1 MKKLQLS
8 IKTLLVTAVLFISCS
23 ENEPD
28 IEEIC
33 TSENYTVNFDRY
45 VDETVRTPTN
55 IGQIGKT
62 TAFSYN
68 EYNLLSSIYNYN
80 IDNQNI
86 NDVLYKCNNNVS
98 SMFTNVYTYN
108 SENKL
113 ITSITAT
120 NSIASYNLIYNE
132 NTVEAEGILESY
144 IYNDITLE
152 LNSNGLVNKI
162 LRSNN
167 YSVLEY
173 DANLNLIKT
182 TDFDLNNT
190 LLNTIDI
197 EYDQNPNSFY
207 GQLTSVYL
215 DRILRYFNESTE
227 DGFMELAFDTSL
239 ESNFPYFKNNILKI
253 YRTTGNSSFKEEILK
268 REFTYDNQNYPI
280 EFEFITVGYH
290 DSTVTIT
297 YK

>member
-120 NSIASYNLIYNE
+120 NPSASYNLIYNE
-132 NTVEAEGILESY
+132 NTVEAEGILESIY
-144 IYNDITLE
+144 I
-152 LNSNGLVNKI
+152 
-162 LRSNN
+162 
-167 YSVLEY
+167 
-173 DANLNLIKT
+173 
-182 TDFDLNNT
+182 
-190 LLNTIDI
+190 
-197 EYDQNPNSFY
+197 
-207 GQLTSVYL
+207 
-215 DRILRYFNESTE
+215 
-227 DGFMELAFDTSL
+227 
-239 ESNFPYFKNNILKI
+239 
-253 YRTTGNSSFKEEILK
+253 
-268 REFTYDNQNYPI
+268 
-280 EFEFITVGYH
+280 
-290 DSTVTIT
+290 
-297 YK
+297 